1 MVGNP
6 KGGEHLED
14 VRGLEG
20 NIKRTLKG
28 YDGKVWTVL
37 IWRRTGASAGLL

>member
-20 NIKRTLKG
+20 NIKRTLKE
-28 YDGKVWTVL
+28 YDGKGWPVL
-37 IWRRTGASAGLL
+37 IWLRTGTSAGLL